1 MGAPAGLL
9 AECQKL
15 LEASPFEYNQSL
27 APHVPAVWRGLST
40 YIARQLQQH
49 RAIFLPAFGKFTF
62 LKGKDDA
69 PAFLFS
75 DKFLKAH
82 PRIVTKRP
90 LPALTVHG
98 ADANYSTVAAEAS
111 VMKDQAQSIVESLF
125 QLLGDVTEAG
135 TRSMRI
141 AFGNLGHIT
150 VDGRSLHFRFDP
162 GFVMQCGTS
171 PAVHT
176 PPIATRT
183 VLETLEHM
191 AGIAKPAPT
200 PVRDPTPLFTVH
212 TATPKLRDEAP
223 TVTVE
228 SGTKT
233 KPKRRTKQPS
243 PQLVKCASES
253 LVSFAAQH
261 TEAPSILPRFLIPDY
276 PRASPVTSAVQ
287 RLIVEQ
293 AYKRLDEEK
302 AANVDRKLTLD
313 QDYDARFRNTEYR
326 TLKQRAEKALAQ
338 RETTATLMLQTLE
351 KQRAALPL
359 PEPYVPLTVLPT
371 AKVRTK
377 AEEKARKAVLR
388 KQLDDQVA
396 TQTRRDEMQSRVQRD
411 EERFFLENVHRQDKR
426 ERHEAAV
433 QRQLD
438 KDMLLTEWSR
448 QVQKK

>member
-27 APHVPAVWRGLST
+27 APHVPAVWRGLGT

-98 ADANYSTVAAEAS
+98 ADANYSTIAAEAS

-125 QLLGDVTEAG
+125 QLLGDVTESG

-141 AFGNLGHIT
+141 ALGSLGHIT
-150 VDGRSLHFRFDP
+150 VDGRSLHVRFDP
-162 GFVMQCGTS
+162 GFVLQVGAS
-171 PAVHT
+171 PAVQP

-191 AGIAKPAPT
+191 AGIPKPTPT
-200 PVRDPTPLFTVH
+200 PVRDVSPMFTIH
-212 TATPKLRDEAP
+212 TATPKLRDEEP
-223 TVTVE
+223 TITV
-228 SGTKT
+228 STKT
-233 KPKRRTKQPS
+233 KPKRRMKQPS
-243 PQLVKCASES
+243 QLVKCASES
-253 LVSFAAQH
+253 LVGFALH
-261 TEAPSILPRFLIPDY
+261 PEAPSILPRFLIPDY

-287 RLIVEQ
+287 QLIVEQ
-293 AYKRLDEEK
+293 AYKRLDEET
-302 AANVDRKLTLD
+302 AASMDRKLALD
-313 QDYDARFRNTEYR
+313 CDYDARFRNTEYC
-326 TLKQRAEKALAQ
+326 TLKQRAEKALSQ
-338 RETTATLMLQTLE
+338 RETSATLMLQTLE
-351 KQRAALPL
+351 KQRATLPL
-359 PEPYVPLTVLPT
+359 PEPHVPLTVLPT

-388 KQLDDQVA
+388 QQLDDQVA
-396 TQTRRDEMQSRVQRD
+396 MQARRDEMQTRVQRD

-438 KDMLLTEWSR
+438 KDLLLKEWSR